1 MKSSYQ
7 IEQLEALSRVAM
19 HLTSLPRGEKEKLRT
34 RASDYLAFR
43 RRVDDFLGR
52 HFGSVCDRT
61 CYQSRL
67 SACCSREGIVTFF
80 ADVVINL
87 LRSEESEIEGLIKVL
102 QGKNDGFKCIYLGE
116 EGCLWNVKPIVC
128 AMFLC
133 DSAKRKVFRPN
144 PEAEAEWIEFERQR
158 KRFTWPDRPV
168 LFDMIEDYFIAA
180 GCSSS
185 LMYLHNSPGL
195 LRVKRKAGI

>member
-7 IEQLEALSRVAM
+7 VEQFEALSCVRM
-19 HLTSLPRGEKEKLRT
+19 HLTSLPHGEKEKLRVL
-34 RASDYLAFR
+34 AADYLAFR
-43 RRVDDFLGR
+43 RRVDDFQDR
-52 HFGSVCDRT
+52 NFGSVCDRT

-87 LRSEESEIEGLIKVL
+87 LVSEESEIEGLVKAL
-102 QGKNDGFKCIYLGE
+102 QREDDGFTCVYLGE
-116 EGCLWNVKPIVC
+116 EGCRWNVKPIVC

-133 DSAKRKVFRPN
+133 GPAKTQVFQQN
-144 PEAEAEWIEFERQR
+144 PHAEAEWEELERQR
-158 KRFTWPDRPV
+158 KSFTWPDRPV
-168 LFDMIEDYFIAA
+168 LFDMIEKYFIAA
-180 GCSSS
+180 DCSSS